1 MATAPPV
8 ADTKKPTPKP
18 PEGEKKDGQA
28 GGAKAAEPKAAG
40 KQGGAAKE
48 GAGKGGAQAGGAGGT
63 DKVTPQQ
70 RVDRMAVRAKLAVSE
85 PGDAVEKE
93 ADQVADKVS
102 RKMAE
107 PAPSQ
112 DQAEGGGPG
121 AGPKKGAAAKP
132 REQASQQTVPRT
144 ASGAMPALRE
154 AASPNDAK
162 DKQQQSAVGAA
173 AARQDGH
180 DTQSRIKQQLGQ
192 GEALPE
198 SLQPRL
204 EKEFGHDFSNV
215 RIHHDGQADGLSKEL
230 SAHAFTVGSDIFFAS
245 GQYQPGTPAGL
256 QLLSHELTH
265 VVQQKDSVPAVN
277 RRIDPSM
284 AATYT
289 AGSGTPAAETA
300 MSTLQI
306 PAVKSRHLPLYSSL
320 AAAGNLKRVKG
331 YGRAG
336 ADQRSVWN
344 RTIQVPET
352 AVRTQL
358 TGRGIAP
365 PANNTDKVAITL
377 GGRNYKRT
385 IPELQAMLKIP
396 DWGRRGNR
404 PANGF
409 QVDHIVEL
417 QVSGQMGSGV
427 GNSIENMELLDQ
439 PSNSSSG
446 GQIRS
451 GIYTRVDAYLAT
463 FTPRPDRGAFL
474 RTTDVIFDSVQANGG
489 AGAPAGASAWWSKAD
504 IEAAEPLATARPAPP
519 TREGTPDEF
528 ILSSSPGG
536 IEVGRFHHAPTETTI
551 TPQGAAARRLAGM
564 VIQSITLQNA
574 GSGSTASVGSIQAR
588 WDLPADWQPAD
599 PNVTMSMA
607 ADGDYRGYPSRIP
620 TPALEFRHLSP
631 VAFDSISAD
640 DGQLRAQG
648 QLTPS
653 LPIFGAPISVSLQ
666 GRDITFSM
674 DYSAGDL
681 RLPIPGL
688 SIDDSTVRLFYS
700 TERGLGVG
708 GQMFFSVA
716 RVGSGDLSASFSTAG
731 GIGLEGA
738 FNFDSRLFDRARV
751 RAWWRN
757 GEMGAEGTIGIDQ
770 PDKIRGI
777 RSASLTVGIS
787 GNDWSFTGN
796 AALSVPGVSDAT
808 VSVRKTEQGMVFD
821 GDVNLSSSALVRS
834 GRIHVNATEQAEG
847 YKLSATGTAQPNIP
861 GVDSQLEVSYDDG
874 AFTASFSGAYARGM
888 MSGQVTVGVTNRSVD
903 EQGNLG
909 GLGDPDAPLVVY
921 GSGSATL
928 RIAPWLQGTAGIRF
942 SPTGEVTVSGEIGL
956 PGSIELF
963 PRKEVNKSLFSVA
976 TQVPI
981 VPGIVAE
988 VGGSLSAKAGIGP
1001 GVLDQAR
1008 IGIEYNPAHEENT
1021 HVTGD
1026 AHLNVPADAGLRL
1039 AARAGVGLGITGASA
1054 TGGLEL
1060 GGGLGIDGAAEAG
1073 VHVDWM
1079 PNQGLRIDANAAF
1092 HAEPKFKFDVSG
1104 YVAVTALGFSVY
1116 EQRWQLAAYELG
1128 SNLRFGVNFPVHYV
1142 EGEPFDVSMEDVEFE
1157 VPDVDPGALIGQLGS
1172 EIF

>member
-8 ADTKKPTPKP
+8 ADTKKPAPQP
-18 PEGEKKDGQA
+18 AEKKDGPAAA
-28 GGAKAAEPKAAG
+28 GGQKAA
-40 KQGGAAKE
+40 GGAAKQ
-48 GAGKGGAQAGGAGGT
+48 GADKQGAQ

-70 RVDRMAVRAKLAVSE
+70 RVDRMAVRAKLSVSE

-93 ADQVADKVS
+93 ADQVAERVS
-102 RKMAE
+102 RKVAE
-107 PAPSQ
+107 PAPAQ
-112 DQAEGGGPG
+112 KEDAAPAAGGAAK
-121 AGPKKGAAAKP
+121 AGAAKP
-132 REQASQQTVPRT
+132 PRPQEQAAKQPIART
-144 ASGAMPALRE
+144 ASGAVPALRQ
-154 AASPNDAK
+154 AASPNEAK
-162 DKQQQSAVGAA
+162 DRQQQGAVGAA
-173 AARQDGH
+173 AARQDPN

-192 GEALPE
+192 GESLPE
-198 SLQPRL
+198 NLAPRL
-204 EKEFGHDFSNV
+204 EQQFGHDFSNV
-215 RIHHDGQADGLSKEL
+215 RIHHDGQADVLSKEL
-230 SAHAFTVGSDIFFAS
+230 AAKAFTVGSDIFFAS

-256 QLLSHELTH
+256 QLLAHELTH
-265 VVQQKDSVPAVN
+265 VVQQKDSVPAVH
-277 RRIDPSM
+277 RRVDPSL
-284 AATYT
+284 ASTYV
-289 AGSGTPAAETA
+289 ANASTPGAETA
-300 MSTLQI
+300 LGTLQI
-306 PAVKSRHLPLYSSL
+306 PGVKSRHLPLYASL

-331 YGRAG
+331 YGRDG
-336 ADQRSVWN
+336 ANQRSVWN
-344 RTIQVPET
+344 STIQVPEA
-352 AVRTQL
+352 AVRSQL
-358 TGRGIAP
+358 TARSIAP
-365 PANNTDKVAITL
+365 PGNNTDKVAITL

-396 DWGRRGNR
+396 EWGRRGTR

-474 RTTDVIFDSVQANGG
+474 RTTDVVFERVEANGG

-504 IEAAEPLATARPAPP
+504 IEGAEPLATAQPAPP
-519 TREGTPDEF
+519 TREGRPDEF
-528 ILSSSPGG
+528 ILSSSAGG
-536 IEVGRFHHAPTETTI
+536 IEVGRFRHDPAVTTI

-564 VIQSITLQNA
+564 VIQSITLQDA
-574 GSGSTASVGSIQAR
+574 GTGAAATVGSIQAQ
-588 WDLPADWQPAD
+588 WDLPPDWQPAD
-599 PNVTMSMA
+599 PNVTMSLA
-607 ADGDYRGYPSRIP
+607 GDGDYRGYPARIP

-631 VAFDSISAD
+631 VAFDSVSAD
-640 DGQLRAQG
+640 DGQLKAQG

-653 LPIFGAPISVSLQ
+653 LPIFGAPISVTLQ
-666 GRDITFSM
+666 GRDVTFSM

-700 TERGLGVG
+700 SERGLGVG
-708 GQMFFSVA
+708 GQVFFSVA
-716 RVGSGDLSASFSTAG
+716 RVGSGDLSASFSTG
-731 GIGLEGA
+731 QGIGLEGA

-751 RAWWRN
+751 RAWWRQ

-770 PDKIRGI
+770 PDKIKGI
-777 RSASLTVGIS
+777 RSASLTVGVT

-808 VSVRKTEQGMVFD
+808 VSVRKTDQGMVFD

-888 MSGQVTVGVTNRSVD
+888 MSGNVTVGVTNRSVD

-921 GSGSATL
+921 GSGSATM

-956 PGSIELF
+956 PGSIEMF
-963 PRKEVNKSLFSVA
+963 PRQEINKSLFSLS
-976 TQVPI
+976 TQIPI

-988 VGGSLSAKAGIGP
+988 VGGNLSAKAGIGP
-1001 GVLDQAR
+1001 GVLDQLR

-1039 AARAGVGLGITGASA
+1039 AARAGIGLGITGASA
-1054 TGGLEL
+1054 TGGIEL
-1060 GGGLGIDGAAEAG
+1060 GGSLGIDGAAEAG

-1079 PNQGLRIDANAAF
+1079 PSQGLRIDANAAF

-1116 EQRWQLAAYELG
+1116 DQRWQLAAYELG
-1128 SNLRFGVNFPVHYV
+1128 SNMRFGVNFPVHYV
-1142 EGEPFDVSMEDVEFE
+1142 EGEPFNVSMEDVEFE
-1157 VPDVDPGALIGQLGS
+1157 VPDVDPGALIGQLG
-1172 EIF
+1172 EQIF